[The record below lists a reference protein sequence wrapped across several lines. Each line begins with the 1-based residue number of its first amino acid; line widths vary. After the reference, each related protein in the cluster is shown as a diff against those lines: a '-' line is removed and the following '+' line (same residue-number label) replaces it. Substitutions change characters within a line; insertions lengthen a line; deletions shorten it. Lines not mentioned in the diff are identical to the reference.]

1 MKIRQTLPQL
11 QPGQEL
17 TVLASDPG
25 FGNDFEPFCKSVGA
39 EFLGITSA
47 KGIFRGRL
55 RKLASGSTPEAP
67 AGGSAAH
74 LADNKDIAI
83 VLFSGDLDKAL
94 AAFVIANGAVAMGG
108 KATIFCT
115 FWGLNALRRS
125 SPPPVVKPFLDRA
138 MGWAMPQGVDK
149 LMLSK
154 MNFGGMGS
162 KFMRWTMKR
171 KQLPNLPGLLQE
183 AISSGQVKLV
193 ACGMSME
200 ALGIRQEELIP
211 QCELG
216 GVAQFLGIAHDSN
229 NTLFI

>member
-1 MKIRQTLPQL
+1 MKIRQMLPQL
-11 QPGQEL
+11 LPGQEL
-17 TVLASDPG
+17 RVLASDSG
-25 FGNDFEPFCKSVGA
+25 FGNDFEPFCKSVGT
-39 EFLGITSA
+39 EFLGISCS
-47 KGIFRGRL
+47 KGIFTGRL
-55 RKLASGSTPEAP
+55 RKMPNSSSI
-67 AGGSAAH
+67 GGQAQQPGGE
-74 LADNKDIAI
+74 LIDNKDVAI

-115 FWGLNALRRS
+115 FWGLNALRRAA
-125 SPPPVVKPFLDRA
+125 PPPVAKPLLDRA

-154 MNFGGMGS
+154 MNFGGLGS
-162 KFMRWTMKR
+162 KFMKWTMKK
-171 KQLPNLPGLLQE
+171 KQLPSLPGLLQE
-183 AISSGQVKLV
+183 ALSSGQVKLV

-216 GVAQFLGIAHDSN
+216 GVAQFLGIAHDSK